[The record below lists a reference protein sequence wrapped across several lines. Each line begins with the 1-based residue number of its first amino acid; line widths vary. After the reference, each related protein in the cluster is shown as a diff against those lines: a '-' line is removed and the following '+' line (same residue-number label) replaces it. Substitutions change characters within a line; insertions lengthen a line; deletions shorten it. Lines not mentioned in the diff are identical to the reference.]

1 MNRLA
6 LIVLAFLIISA
17 CASTQSYK
25 KPGVNFS
32 HYKKIAVVRFDCSNY
47 GAGQEVADNMGLE
60 FIKKGF
66 NVIERSQL
74 RAVINEEALVQS
86 VLIESAKSALNV
98 SGVDAIVVGSISMYD
113 CRPDKAV
120 IFLMGS
126 PFVMNTNNCQASLSM
141 KMLDVKTGDILWAA
155 NGSHAVN
162 AVSMTANKVLK
173 IVIDDL
179 SKQLPSLQ

>member
-47 GAGQEVADNMGLE
+47 GAGQEVADTMGLE

-86 VLIESAKSALNV
+86 GLIESAKSALNV

-113 CRPDKAV
+113 CAQIKRS
-120 IFLMGS
+120 F
-126 PFVMNTNNCQASLSM
+126 F
-141 KMLDVKTGDILWAA
+141 
-155 NGSHAVN
+155 
-162 AVSMTANKVLK
+162 
-173 IVIDDL
+173 
-179 SKQLPSLQ
+179 